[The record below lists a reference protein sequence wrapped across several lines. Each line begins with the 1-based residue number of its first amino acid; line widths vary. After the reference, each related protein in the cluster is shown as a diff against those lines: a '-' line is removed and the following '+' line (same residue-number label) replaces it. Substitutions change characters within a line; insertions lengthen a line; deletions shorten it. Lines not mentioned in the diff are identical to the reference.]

1 MRRPLPSADEAAEI
15 LARKRTRPARRGP
28 PPAARALNK
37 TLKAL
42 EAKFGDSGPGV
53 GMLAKRWREIVGEVL
68 GRRTEPVK
76 LVRPKRGGAAILE
89 IKVDGAAAALIQ
101 HQSPDILAR
110 VNLIL
115 GPGSVDRLRI
125 VQGPIRPKAIPPPG
139 DAPAKQ
145 SKAPLDA
152 AREAD
157 LVKSLAGAPDGK
169 LKASLL
175 KLGREIARRGPG

>member
-1 MRRPLPSADEAAEI
+1 MRRDLPTPAEAAEI
-15 LARKRTRPARRGP
+15 LAHKRTRPARRGP

-42 EAKFGDSGPGV
+42 EAKFGDPGPGV
-53 GMLAKRWREIVGEVL
+53 RMLAQRWREIVGEVL

-76 LVRPKRGGAAILE
+76 LVRAKRGGTASLE

-101 HQSPDILAR
+101 HQSADILAR

-125 VQGPIRPKAIPPPG
+125 VQGPIRPQASPPAG
-139 DAPAKQ
+139 APPRKR
-145 SKAPLDA
+145 SKSPLDA
-152 AREAD
+152 ATEAE

-169 LKASLL
+169 LKTSLL